1 MNYSWIALRLFTPMS
16 DFSYV
21 GSELELFAALRNWKA
36 YWSDRIRPYIRGDV
50 VEVGAGI
57 GSNTGWMHP
66 GGEVRWVC
74 LEPDA
79 RLTVQIPPQISGS
92 RHCEVVCG
100 TLAGLDPARCFD
112 TMIYIDV
119 LEHIEDDRG
128 ELRLAA
134 SRLRPGGHIV
144 VLSPAHQRLYTPFD
158 EAIGHYRRYDR
169 DMLRAITPPDC
180 RLERMEYLDSAGLL
194 LSAAN
199 RLFLKQSMPTARQL
213 QFWDRCVIPVSRLL
227 DPCLL
232 RRAGKSILA
241 VWGKPTGA

>member
-1 MNYSWIALRLFTPMS
+1 MSCFSIAPKPFIRMS
-16 DFSYV
+16 DFSYI
-21 GSELELFAALRNWKA
+21 GSELELFAAVRNWKA

-57 GSNTGWMHP
+57 GSNTAVMHP
-66 GGEVRWVC
+66 GGDVRWVC
-74 LEPDA
+74 LEPDS
-79 RLTVQIPPQISGS
+79 RLTARIPEHIAALRQ
-92 RHCEVVCG
+92 CEIVCG
-100 TLAGLDPARCFD
+100 TLAELEPARRFD
-112 TMIYIDV
+112 TVIYIDV

-144 VLSPAHQRLYTPFD
+144 VLSPAHQQLYTPFD
-158 EAIGHYRRYDR
+158 EAIGHYRRYNR
-169 DMLRAITPPDC
+169 GMLGAISPPGC
-180 RLERMEYLDSAGLL
+180 RLERMEYLDSVGLL

-213 QFWDRCVIPVSRLL
+213 QFWDRWVIPVSRLL

-241 VWGKPTGA
+241 IWAGR